1 MTFLL
6 TYGLIG
12 PILTLMNIGRPRN
25 FDSDQALQSAVQV
38 FWSKG
43 YEATSLAD
51 LIDAMQI
58 SKSSFYQ
65 TFESK
70 HQLFQNCINHY
81 QGRFIS
87 DITDSLQ
94 SSKTGR
100 AFIEDTFKGLADKA
114 RPSGDRRGCLILN
127 CASEFAQRDPVIAE
141 LITKSIQRM
150 TDVFL
155 SAIKRAQ
162 QEGDISP
169 DKKPLPLARYLLSSL
184 NGLTTTI
191 KAGASP
197 KEIREVTEVVL
208 TALD

>member
-1 MTFLL
+1 L

-12 PILTLMNIGRPRN
+12 PILTIMNIGRPRN
-25 FDSDQALQSAVQV
+25 FDSLQVLEAAMQV

-43 YEATSLAD
+43 YEATSLQD
-51 LIDAMQI
+51 LIEAMQI

-81 QGRFIS
+81 QDRYIEHIS
-87 DITDSLQ
+87 DTLQ
-94 SSKTGR
+94 KAKTGR
-100 AFIEDTFKGLADKA
+100 AFIENTFTGLAEKA
-114 RPSGDRRGCLILN
+114 RPSGDRRGCLIQN
-127 CASEFAQRDPVIAE
+127 CVSEFAQRDPVIAKV
-141 LITKSIQRM
+141 IVKGMKNI

-162 QEGDISP
+162 EDGGIAKN
-169 DKKPLPLARYLLSSL
+169 KKPLPLARYLVSSL
-184 NGLTTTI
+184 NGQMTMI

-197 KEIREVTEVVL
+197 AEIKEVAQVIL

>member
-1 MTFLL
+1 M
-6 TYGLIG
+6 
-12 PILTLMNIGRPRN
+12 
-25 FDSDQALQSAVQV
+25 QV

-43 YEATSLAD
+43 FEATSLQD
-51 LIDAMQI
+51 LIEAMEI

-70 HQLFQNCINHY
+70 HQLFQNSINHY
-81 QGRFIS
+81 QNHFINEV
-87 DITDSLQ
+87 TDSLQ
-94 SSKTGR
+94 NSKTGR
-100 AFIEDTFKGLADKA
+100 AFIENTFNNLTEKA
-114 RPSGDRRGCLILN
+114 KPSGDRRGCLIAN

-141 LITKSIQRM
+141 LITKSIKRM

-162 QEGDISP
+162 KEGDISP
-169 DKKPLPLARYLLSSL
+169 AKKSLALARYLLSSL
-184 NGLTTTI
+184 NGLTTSI

-197 KEIREVTEVVL
+197 KEVREVVQVVL

>member
-1 MTFLL
+1 
-6 TYGLIG
+6 
-12 PILTLMNIGRPRN
+12 MNIGRPRN
-25 FDSDQALQSAVQV
+25 FDSDQALKAAVQV

-43 YEATSLAD
+43 YESTSLQD
-51 LIDAMQI
+51 LIEAMQI

-70 HQLFQNCINHY
+70 HQLFENCINHY
-81 QGRFIS
+81 QERFIS

-94 SSKTGR
+94 NSKTGR
-100 AFIEDTFKGLADKA
+100 AFIEDTFNNLAEKA

-127 CASEFAQRDPVIAE
+127 CASEFAQRDPVIAK
-141 LITKSIQRM
+141 LISKSIKQM

-155 SAIKRAQ
+155 SAVKRAQ
-162 QEGDISP
+162 HEGGISS

-197 KEIREVTEVVL
+197 KEIKEVAQVVL
-208 TALD
+208 TALG

>member
-1 MTFLL
+1 M
-6 TYGLIG
+6 
-12 PILTLMNIGRPRN
+12 
-25 FDSDQALQSAVQV
+25 QV

-51 LIDAMQI
+51 LIEAMEI

-70 HQLFQNCINHY
+70 HQLFQNCLDYY
-81 QGRFIS
+81 QGRFIA

-94 SSKTGR
+94 QAETGR
-100 AFIEDTFKGLADKA
+100 SFIENIFKAMPDKA
-114 RPSGDRRGCLILN
+114 KPSCDRRGCLILN
-127 CASEFAQRDPVIAE
+127 CVSEFAQKDPVIAKV
-141 LITKSIQRM
+141 ISKSIKKI
-150 TDVFL
+150 TTVFL

-162 QEGDISP
+162 QEGDIS
-169 DKKPLPLARYLLSSL
+169 KNKNPLPLARYLLSSM
-184 NGLTTTI
+184 NGLTTMT

-197 KEIREVTEVVL
+197 TEIREVTQVVL

>member
-1 MTFLL
+1 
-6 TYGLIG
+6 
-12 PILTLMNIGRPRN
+12 MNIGRPRN

-43 YEATSLAD
+43 YESTSLQD
-51 LIDAMQI
+51 LIEAMQI

-81 QGRFIS
+81 QGQFVS
-87 DITDSLQ
+87 DITDSLKN
-94 SSKTGR
+94 SRTAR
-100 AFIEDTFKGLADKA
+100 AFIEDTFNSLADKA

-127 CASEFAQRDPVIAE
+127 CASEFAQRDPVIAK
-141 LITKSIQRM
+141 LITKSIKQM

-155 SAIKRAQ
+155 SAVKRSQ
-162 QEGDISP
+162 QEGDISS

-184 NGLTTTI
+184 NGLTTMI

-197 KEIREVTEVVL
+197 KEIKEVAQVVL

>member
-1 MTFLL
+1 
-6 TYGLIG
+6 
-12 PILTLMNIGRPRN
+12 MNIGRPRN
-25 FDSDQALQSAVQV
+25 FDAEQALESAMQV

-51 LIDAMQI
+51 LIEVMEI

-81 QGRFIS
+81 QDRYIES
-87 DITDSLQ
+87 ITDSLQ
-94 SSKTGR
+94 KAKTGY
-100 AFIEDTFKGLADKA
+100 AFIEATFQSIAEKA
-114 RPSGDRRGCLILN
+114 RPSGDRRGCLIQN
-127 CASEFAQRDPVIAE
+127 CVSEFAQRDPVIAKVIAKGMKN
-141 LITKSIQRM
+141 ITDI
-150 TDVFL
+150 FL

-162 QEGDISP
+162 DEGDISKN
-169 DKKPLPLARYLLSSL
+169 KKPLPLARYLVSSM
-184 NGLTTTI
+184 NGQMTMI

-197 KEIREVTEVVL
+197 SVIKEVTQVVL

>member
-1 MTFLL
+1 
-6 TYGLIG
+6 
-12 PILTLMNIGRPRN
+12 MNIGRPRN
-25 FDSDQALQSAVQV
+25 FDSEQALEAAMQV

-51 LIDAMQI
+51 LIEAMQI

-81 QGRFIS
+81 QDRYIEN
-87 DITDSLQ
+87 ITDSLQ
-94 SSKTGR
+94 KAKSGR
-100 AFIEDTFKGLADKA
+100 AFIEATFQSIAEKA
-114 RPSGDRRGCLILN
+114 RPSGDRRGCLIQN
-127 CASEFAQRDPVIAE
+127 CVSEFAQRDPVIAKV
-141 LITKSIQRM
+141 IAKGMKNI

-162 QEGDISP
+162 DEGDISKN
-169 DKKPLPLARYLLSSL
+169 KKPLPLARYLVSSM
-184 NGLTTTI
+184 NGQMTMI
-191 KAGASP
+191 KAGANPSVI
-197 KEIREVTEVVL
+197 KEVTQVVL